1 MMKRRIRRDPDE
13 RERGHVALRR
23 RVQPD
28 GRGVRSE
35 RGAPLRGDRPGGPA
49 PRGPEGGRTRPRYR
63 HRHRTA
69 RLPRGA
75 LRPAARRRRHRPRG
89 RRDLR
94 RLLSRRERGHPEH
107 PVRDAR
113 FAQHRLPRQALRRRG
128 EQPRHPRLRMGPRVP
143 GGPPGAQAR
152 RSVHLQRVANRPSD
166 DVRGAPST
174 PGEVRDRDALER
186 ARPLEGG
193 EAAGPRRSGGVDARE
208 SGQRP
213 QRACD
218 RRVRPDGSDDEIVPD
233 PLPRSG
239 RVVDLHGIV
248 RLARAGAARD
258 VGGTARGIPDGA
270 RGETRPSEGGGRDRG
285 HVVAQLLL
293 GLPGVGRLGN
303 TKYARGPSK
312 PPHVRGTDAH
322 KIYNSGAVTV
332 HALRG
337 VNLPIPKGE
346 MVAIMG
352 PSGCGKTTHLT
363 CFSGLDD
370 LTSGDVRIEGVSLHG
385 MDDDA
390 KSRYRSRRMGFVFQ
404 SYNLLPV
411 LTAAEN
417 VELPLLVAKAPAKE
431 ARRKALALL
440 GQVEL
445 DGWEGHKP
453 AQLSAGQQQRVAIA
467 RALVNDPAIVW
478 ADEPT
483 GNLDSE
489 TSAQIMDLLVHLNR
503 EQRQTLVL
511 VTHDAIVSSRAHR
524 ILRMRNGQIVEETR
538 SA

>member
-1 MMKRRIRRDPDE
+1 MVEEPI
-13 RERGHVALRR
+13 
-23 RVQPD
+23 
-28 GRGVRSE
+28 
-35 RGAPLRGDRPGGPA
+35 
-49 PRGPEGGRTRPRYR
+49 
-63 HRHRTA
+63 
-69 RLPRGA
+69 
-75 LRPAARRRRHRPRG
+75 
-89 RRDLR
+89 
-94 RLLSRRERGHPEH
+94 
-107 PVRDAR
+107 
-113 FAQHRLPRQALRRRG
+113 
-128 EQPRHPRLRMGPRVP
+128 
-143 GGPPGAQAR
+143 
-152 RSVHLQRVANRPSD
+152 
-166 DVRGAPST
+166 
-174 PGEVRDRDALER
+174 
-186 ARPLEGG
+186 
-193 EAAGPRRSGGVDARE
+193 
-208 SGQRP
+208 
-213 QRACD
+213 
-218 RRVRPDGSDDEIVPD
+218 I
-233 PLPRSG
+233 
-239 RVVDLHGIV
+239 
-248 RLARAGAARD
+248 
-258 VGGTARGIPDGA
+258 RGI
-270 RGETRPSEGGGRDRG
+270 E
-285 HVVAQLLL
+285 
-293 GLPGVGRLGN
+293 
-303 TKYARGPSK
+303 
-312 PPHVRGTDAH
+312 AH
-322 KIYNSGAVTV
+322 KVYNSGAVTV

-337 VNLPIPKGE
+337 VNLAIPKGE

-352 PSGCGKTTHLT
+352 PSGCGKTTLLN

-370 LTSGDVRIEGVSLHG
+370 LSSGDVRIEGVSLQG

-431 ARRKALALL
+431 ARRRALALL

-489 TSAQIMDLLVHLNR
+489 TSAQIMDLLVRLNR

-538 SA
+538 GS